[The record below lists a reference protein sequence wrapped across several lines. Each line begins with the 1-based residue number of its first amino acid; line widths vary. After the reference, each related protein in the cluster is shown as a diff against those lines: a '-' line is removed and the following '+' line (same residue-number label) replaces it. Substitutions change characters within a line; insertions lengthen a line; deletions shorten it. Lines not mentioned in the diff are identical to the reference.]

1 MNYIKDVK
9 KVVVKVGSSSLTHE
23 TGLLNLSAIDHLVRD
38 LSNIHNRGIEVVLV
52 SSGAIS
58 AGMGRLGLKEKPHT
72 IPEKQAC
79 AAVGQV
85 RLIHL

>member
-38 LSNIHNRGIEVVLV
+38 LSNIHN
-52 SSGAIS
+52 S
-58 AGMGRLGLKEKPHT
+58 
-72 IPEKQAC
+72 
-79 AAVGQV
+79 
-85 RLIHL
+85 